1 MYIFFFLFSALRR
14 TNFRA
19 ATDSTCEGRN
29 KSMRP
34 TKAYFSVLSDLDLYL
49 NTGGKLQLHQSLDGL
64 GGR

>member
-1 MYIFFFLFSALRR
+1 MYIFFFLFSAPNAHSLWLD
-14 TNFRA
+14 
-19 ATDSTCEGRN
+19 TDSTCEGRN